1 MSAAPLVANNGSSSN
16 AASSTMGVPSRDMTG
31 SSLFQYYMESFFK
44 IPREIKN
51 DIIYCQR
58 ALKAHIK
65 VHQMVLEVFQQ
76 QPDADPQ
83 QKKRIIDELESE
95 IYEIN
100 AEQNFLLMR
109 LRRVIDE
116 FYKML
121 KKNGIPTDVNATNA
135 IVSKEIVPYISDGK
149 LDITP
154 FNVMFRNTEEKLI
167 EKYFEVQKDG
177 QEEKPVTPPPPP
189 APKTEPR
196 CMEVINLDDDGNV
209 IEQKISKPL
218 SRQRAHKRDH
228 PSASE
233 SGESLLKSVNMGY
246 SGNLPQKSLLKP
258 MNQRVANETVPQ
270 AEVKLKTNKNSIL
283 DDVYYNQRSK
293 DEKEEKPVELPVSTN
308 VRMSRL
314 NLRQALKRA
323 QAAVRGPTAAT
334 ATITA
339 FAPPPPPPPP
349 VHTQT
354 TVVASSNQKPAMP
367 KGRPSKATLAAAA
380 AAAAAV
386 ASSTRKSP
394 DISSSSEE
402 GTPERGPTPPHAY
415 WPDEL
420 EETRTNADEYG
431 QEMFLQIFDLF
442 TPEVQAQMQ
451 QRRSKRRRRCV
462 QNNNYHY
469 GSQAGATGSNEPE
482 PKKKRKAFLL
492 SPQVKK
498 ALPSKRNKRRSADNA
513 SDINSVPPSRS
524 ASSSPQDDKRTCN
537 ECFKGGY
544 NLEQCDQ
551 CKSNYHPQC
560 HREED
565 EVNNATSRDPKE
577 FLKERKLCPVCK
589 KNNAKLIKKEVL
601 INKNLQN
608 TAQDLELKMAEEKTR
623 REVLQKTGK
632 MYKIQMNNLF
642 KIVNSLKSENI
653 GTSIQASSFTTS
665 SKVSSSTTTG
675 NDHVIELD

>member
-1 MSAAPLVANNGSSSN
+1 MSAAPFVANNGSSSGGSN
-16 AASSTMGVPSRDMTG
+16 INTTSSTIGPTREMTG
-31 SSLFQYYMESFFK
+31 SRLFQFYMESFFK

-65 VHQMVLEVFQQ
+65 VHQMVLDVFQQ
-76 QPDADPQ
+76 QPDADPL
-83 QKKRIIDELESE
+83 QKKRIIEELESE

-100 AEQNFLLMR
+100 GEQNFLLMR

-135 IVSKEIVPYISDGK
+135 IVSKEIVPYINDSNFE
-149 LDITP
+149 ITP
-154 FNVMFRNTEEKLI
+154 FNVMCRNTEEKLI

-177 QEEKPVTPPPPP
+177 HEEKPQSSKHSSPIED
-189 APKTEPR
+189 KQCTEI
-196 CMEVINLDDDGNV
+196 INLDDDV
-209 IEQKISKPL
+209 VEPQIYKSQ
-218 SRQRAHKRDH
+218 SRQKSSKRDF
-228 PSASE
+228 PSGN
-233 SGESLLKSVNMGY
+233 GESLLKNVQPNTNS
-246 SGNLPQKSLLKP
+246 SLAQTSLLKP
-258 MNQRVANETVPQ
+258 MNQRLSNEAQVPQ
-270 AEVKLKTNKNSIL
+270 IDVKPKMNKNTTLADIYS
-283 DDVYYNQRSK
+283 QRK
-293 DEKEEKPVELPVSTN
+293 KEEKEKKPEELPVSTN

-323 QAAVRGPTAAT
+323 QAAVRGPAVTSFA
-334 ATITA
+334 
-339 FAPPPPPPPP
+339 APPPPPPPP
-349 VHTQT
+349 APPQPQP
-354 TVVASSNQKPAMP
+354 VVVPQKPPAT
-367 KGRPSKATLAAAA
+367 KGRPSKAALAAAA
-380 AAAAAV
+380 AAAAA
-386 ASSTRKSP
+386 ASRKSP
-394 DISSSSEE
+394 EISSSSEE

-420 EETRTNADEYG
+420 EETRTKADEYG

-442 TPEVQAQMQ
+442 TPEVHAQMQ

-469 GSQAGATGSNEPE
+469 GSQACSTASNEPE

-498 ALPSKRNKRRSADNA
+498 ALPNKRSKRRSADNA

-544 NLEQCDQ
+544 NLEQCDL
-551 CKSNYHPQC
+551 CKSTYHPQC

-565 EVNNATSRDPKE
+565 DPISANSQDSKHLVNESKQ
-577 FLKERKLCPVCK
+577 CPGCK
-589 KNNAKLIKKEVL
+589 KANEKLIKKEFL

-608 TAQDLELKMAEEKTR
+608 IAKELELKLAEEKTR
-623 REVLQKTGK
+623 REVLQRTGK
-632 MYKIQMNNLF
+632 MHKIQMNNLF
-642 KIVNSLKSENI
+642 KIVNSIKSEN
-653 GTSIQASSFTTS
+653 
-665 SKVSSSTTTG
+665 SSTTSKAYIPQSSFSTK
-675 NDHVIELD
+675 HQVIQLD